1 MKNYVIQ
8 SIGVSLA
15 TSLKVKEPEKINK
28 ISSQALS
35 SHDMPSINIEDIKKN
50 AEETSK
56 KVEGVK
62 VKFEEVASKVDEH
75 LDDNDKQK
83 NKQHAVMTV

>member
-1 MKNYVIQ
+1 
-8 SIGVSLA
+8 
-15 TSLKVKEPEKINK
+15 
-28 ISSQALS
+28 
-35 SHDMPSINIEDIKKN
+35 MPSINIEDIKKN

-62 VKFEEVASKVDEH
+62 VKFEEVATKVDER